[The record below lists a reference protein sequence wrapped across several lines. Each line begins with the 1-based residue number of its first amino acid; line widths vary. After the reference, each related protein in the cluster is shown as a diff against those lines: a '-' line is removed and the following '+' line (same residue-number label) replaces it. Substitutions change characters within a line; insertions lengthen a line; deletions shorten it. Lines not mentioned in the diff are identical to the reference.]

1 MNPESENKNLLDGQA
16 YYESAIILTDMY
28 DKRFVD
34 MMTDDFRTSVV
45 ERDYFTGE
53 HRKLELMGWATFCK
67 RMREAGQE
75 EWLAKIEALD
85 EEVLLRV
92 ISKKLIDAK
101 NREEA
106 DGALKALQGL
116 LSRKKAKDDF
126 ADAGSA
132 GSGGGTILNVFVVG
146 KEGGGEDN
154 SFSAE
159 QRSEAKPVK

>member
-1 MNPESENKNLLDGQA
+1 MNGEA
-16 YYESAIILTDMY
+16 YFEAAIRLTDLH
-28 DKRFVD
+28 DKRFCD
-34 MMTDDFRTSVV
+34 MMVDDFRTSIV
-45 ERDYFTGE
+45 ERDYFVGE
-53 HRKLELMGWATFCK
+53 DGDLELMGWATFCK

-101 NREEA
+101 NKEEA

-126 ADAGSA
+126 VDAGTGG
-132 GSGGGTILNVFVVG
+132 GSGSTVLNVFVVG
-146 KEGGGEDN
+146 EKGRGEDDAKKDF
-154 SFSAE
+154 FSAE
-159 QRSEAKPVK
+159 PRSEAKPVK

>member
-1 MNPESENKNLLDGQA
+1 M
-16 YYESAIILTDMY
+16 
-28 DKRFVD
+28 
-34 MMTDDFRTSVV
+34 
-45 ERDYFTGE
+45 
-53 HRKLELMGWATFCK
+53 
-67 RMREAGQE
+67 
-75 EWLAKIEALD
+75 
-85 EEVLLRV
+85 LLRV

-126 ADAGSA
+126 ADAGSGG
-132 GSGGGTILNVFVVG
+132 GSGGTILNVFVVG
-146 KEGGGEDN
+146 KEGGGENN